1 MNYPILIR
9 KYDNDENSTYGNGKV
24 LNIDFFSTDDAAY
37 YGIRLE
43 KLKEVNRIIVDLNM
57 YYQSAESN
65 SSGLVFNA
73 MKLDTVSINKKDED
87 SEFKISEVLSVYD
100 SMVKE
105 LIVDHH
111 IPISASTKLAIDS
124 IGKREIENWM
134 MVINDIIYLSNEAV
148 QEAERILTSA
158 RG

>member
-9 KYDNDENSTYGNGKV
+9 KYDVDENSTYGDGKV
-24 LNIDFFSTDDAAY
+24 LNIDFFSTDDCAY

-43 KLKEVNRIIVDLNM
+43 KLKETNRIMIDLNM
-57 YYQSAESN
+57 YYQRVMSSDSAPIK
-65 SSGLVFNA
+65 A
-73 MKLDTVSINKKDED
+73 MKLDTKVVNKKDED
-87 SEFKISEVLSVYD
+87 SEFKTSEVLSAYE

-105 LIVDHH
+105 LIVYHN

-124 IGKREIENWM
+124 IGKQEIESWIM
-134 MVINDIIYLSNEAV
+134 EINDIIYLSNEAV
-148 QEAERILTSA
+148 QEAERILASA